1 MLQGSDDSD
10 KQSDSGPVDPGN
22 IDDSD
27 GEDDSKDTA
36 DSGSDDPGNF
46 DGGNNEDD
54 TNDTTASETR
64 LDVDLDFIRNE
75 LESSGRDCIPLT
87 MEGVTGLYWKERIA
101 FTMFLYFL
109 LLWKSFYL
117 VSGHGMNALL
127 FVLYQMLNF
136 LGVADVFKKCCGYA
150 FPKSM
155 YMLRKLLKVDRN
167 DFERYVVCQTCYKL
181 FSMEDCK
188 AGRWTCDN
196 KRFAKGKFAKA
207 CDTELGYK
215 AVLKDGSS
223 VFHPY
228 KVYCYRSVLNSL
240 EGMLTKPQV
249 DESCEHWRKR
259 DISRKEMGDVYDGR
273 IWKHLKLKD
282 SSIHLAPTVLCL
294 TVIGSNHSKG
304 VMIFLSVLYTWP
316 F

>member
-136 LGVADVFKKCCGYA
+136 LGVAMILKGMWFA
-150 FPKSM
+150 
-155 YMLRKLLKVDRN
+155 KL
-167 DFERYVVCQTCYKL
+167 TCYKL

-249 DESCEHWRKR
+249 EESCEHWRKR